1 MSDNIDITWKVG
13 VLECYPTFS
22 GHQDYVFT
30 VHWDCLS
37 YYSGTSGG
45 PYNGRTYSCTS
56 VPLNTGEFIPYDQL
70 TQAQVLDWVWDVI
83 GTGQK
88 ESYEESVRQQ
98 IYNQINPPVVT
109 PPLPWLTGSG
119 II

>member
-70 TQAQVLDWVWDVI
+70 TQVQVLDWVWDVI

-98 IYNQINPPVVT
+98 IHNQINPPVVT